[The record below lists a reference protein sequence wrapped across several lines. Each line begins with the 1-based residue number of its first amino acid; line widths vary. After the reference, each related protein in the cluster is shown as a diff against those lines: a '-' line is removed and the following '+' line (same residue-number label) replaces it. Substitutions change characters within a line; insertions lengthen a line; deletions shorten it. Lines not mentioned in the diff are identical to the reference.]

1 MSYLKRLVVLLS
13 IMLIQNSF
21 GQSTVYVETSI
32 QFGRGILKTRG
43 SETYVITPLHV
54 VQRRDGSDYFGPI
67 TIYGERNERA
77 RADLLNSYPGD
88 LAVLRFSGEENL
100 VYKNWKLAE
109 NYSSILEIVDKGFI
123 ELREPTGEVIKVPVA
138 IIGNDFHNIFIKP
151 IDSQEKFKQGM
162 SGSSLFV
169 VYEGKKVYLGMFQEI
184 EDEKNG
190 LVIRA
195 DEMDKLLG
203 GFFNP
208 VKKEKR
214 SNVITDKNLVKKVDD
229 IKYEL
234 LNINKSADKVT
245 FTFDVTSLNKDK
257 TIRLSYRDIFLV
269 EEDGA
274 EHNASRINIGNK
286 SHHIVDYNLV
296 QGTPVSMKLI
306 FSDISSSTKF
316 ASLLKIGFKR
326 NEILK
331 RFEYRDLYFGDE
343 NEIVKEGGSWAKNEL
358 DFKFELETFEK
369 VGTSVNFIFS
379 VTSLNKDKPIKFS
392 YRDIFLYDDKGLEIK
407 PDKISIGNKSYH
419 IVDYNLIRDVKVAL
433 IISFKDVAL
442 TAKGV
447 SLLKVGFSDAQ
458 NKGAFQMRGLTFP
471 EKKITKTKKTESS
484 FINNTKETKSLTN
497 CSEVYFYRKN
507 SVLEYQATVYLY
519 NHGELIAKL
528 APGVRYKT
536 LVCNPDR
543 SYKFSVR
550 TNPNEVALAN
560 SKPIIEMG
568 KKYYLKINCSAGI
581 STIKLIDPKKG
592 EKDVKNNAKFKRRIT
607 NLTLNEY

>member
-13 IMLIQNSF
+13 IILIQNSF
-21 GQSTVYVETSI
+21 GQSTIYVETSI

-100 VYKNWKLAE
+100 VYKNWKFAE

-138 IIGNDFHNIFIKP
+138 IMGNDFHNIFIKP

-195 DEMDKLLG
+195 DEIDKLLG

-214 SNVITDKNLVKKVDD
+214 SNVITDKNLVKEVDD

-257 TIRLSYRDIFLV
+257 VVKLYYRDIFLY
-269 EEDGA
+269 EDSGA
-274 EHNASRINIGNK
+274 EHQANKIIIGNK
-286 SHHIVDYNLV
+286 SSHNVEYNLV
-296 QGTPVSMKLI
+296 EGTSVSMKII
-306 FSDISSSTKF
+306 FSGISSSAQF
-316 ASLLKIGFKR
+316 ATLLKVGF
-326 NEILK
+326 LK
-331 RFEYRDLYFGDE
+331 EQTKSSFEYRDLYFGDN
-343 NEIVKEGGSWAKNEL
+343 NEVIEDEGNWSKEEL
-358 DFKFELETFEK
+358 GFKYELLSFEK
-369 VGTSVNFIFS
+369 TGTNVTFNFT
-379 VTSLNKDKPIKFS
+379 VTSLNDDKIVKL
-392 YRDIFLYDDKGLEIK
+392 YHRNIYLYDDKGLETN
-407 PDKISIGNKSYH
+407 PYKITIGNKSSH
-419 IVDYNLIRDVKVAL
+419 NIEYNLVQGIRVPL
-433 IISFKDVAL
+433 EFSFKDVAFS
-442 TAKGV
+442 AKGV

-458 NKGAFQMRGLTFP
+458 NKGVFQMRGLTFP
-471 EKKITKTKKTESS
+471 VKTITKTKKTESS
-484 FINNTKETKSLTN
+484 YISNTKETKSLTN

-536 LVCNPDR
+536 LVCDPDR

-581 STIKLIDPKKG
+581 STIKLMDPKKG